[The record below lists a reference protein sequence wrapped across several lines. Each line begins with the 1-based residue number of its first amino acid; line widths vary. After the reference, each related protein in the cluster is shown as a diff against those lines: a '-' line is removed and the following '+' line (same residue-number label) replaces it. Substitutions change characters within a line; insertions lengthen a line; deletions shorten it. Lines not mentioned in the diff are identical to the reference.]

1 MSKLLEVQDLVLRFY
16 TYAGVVKALEGV
28 NLYLKKK
35 ETLGIVGETGSGKT
49 MTGLSILSLVPTPGK
64 IEGGKVI
71 FQDGDDSLELLSQKD
86 AVLRNIRG
94 KNISIIFQEPG
105 SSLNPVYTVGDQIAE
120 VILLHRKR
128 EMCERALAQIEKEEL
143 EEKERKRKKIEK
155 EIKDEETRKRELEEL
170 ERQKRE
176 NWKRRMEKKVYRT
189 MLKNPNSISLK
200 FFRRIPIIGRY
211 RRLKRETRKEVV
223 NILHELEIADPGR
236 VVDMYPHEL
245 SGGMQQRVVI
255 GIALACNPIV
265 LIADEPTTSLDMT
278 VQAQIMDL
286 IRKLK
291 EKFGSSI
298 LYITHDMGVVAE
310 LCDRVAVMYAGS
322 VCETAEVKELFKNPL
337 HPYTKALLESI
348 PRPGQ
353 PFKSISGMVPG
364 LIDPP
369 SGCRFHPRCS
379 FAKVECAEAMPKMNE
394 IEKEHFVACY
404 LY

>member
-28 NLYLKKK
+28 NLYLKRG

-49 MTGLSILSLVPTPGK
+49 MTCLSILSLVPPPGK

-71 FQDGDDSLELLSQKD
+71 FRKGDESIELLSQKD
-86 AVLRNIRG
+86 ATLRDIRG
-94 KNISIIFQEPG
+94 KDISIIFQEPG
-105 SSLNPVYTVGDQIAE
+105 AALNPVYTVEDQIAE
-120 VILLHRKR
+120 VLLLHRKR
-128 EMCERALAQIEKEEL
+128 ELCGRVLAQIEKEEL

-155 EIKDEETRKRELEEL
+155 EIKDEETRKRELEKL

-176 NWKRRMEKKVYRT
+176 NWKRGMEKKIYRT
-189 MLKNPNSISLK
+189 MMKHPNALSLR
-200 FFRRIPIIGRY
+200 FFKRIPIIGRC

-223 NILHELEIADPGR
+223 KILRELEIADPER
-236 VVDMYPHEL
+236 VVHMYPHEL
-245 SGGMQQRVVI
+245 SGGMQQRIVI
-255 GIALACNPIV
+255 GIALACNPTV

-278 VQAQIMDL
+278 VQAQIIDL
-286 IRKLK
+286 IRRLK
-291 EKFGSSI
+291 EKSGSSI
-298 LYITHDMGVVAE
+298 MYITHDMGVIAE
-310 LCDRVAVMYAGS
+310 LCDRVAAMYAGN
-322 VCETAEVKELFKNPL
+322 VCEVAEVKELFENPM
-337 HPYTKALLESI
+337 HPYTQALLESI

-353 PFKSISGMVPG
+353 AFKSISGTVPG

-369 SGCRFHPRCS
+369 PGCRFHPRCP

-394 IEKEHFVACY
+394 VTKEHFVACY

>member
-1 MSKLLEVQDLVLRFY
+1 MSKLIEVQDLVLRFY

-28 NLYLKKK
+28 NLYLTKE
-35 ETLGIVGETGSGKT
+35 ETLGIVGETGCGKT
-49 MTGLSILSLVPTPGK
+49 MTGLSILSLVPPPGK
-64 IEGGKVI
+64 IEGGKVM
-71 FQDGDDSLELLSQKD
+71 FQNGDKTIELLSQKD
-86 AVLRNIRG
+86 ATLRDIRG
-94 KNISIIFQEPG
+94 KDISIIFQEPG
-105 SSLNPVYTVGDQIAE
+105 AALNPVYTVGDQIAE
-120 VILLHRKR
+120 VLLLHRRR
-128 EMCERALAQIEKEEL
+128 ELCERVLAQIEKEEL
-143 EEKERKRKKIEK
+143 EKKERKRKKIEK
-155 EIKDEETRKRELEEL
+155 EIKDEETRKRELEKL
-170 ERQKRE
+170 ERQKRG
-176 NWKRRMEKKVYRT
+176 MEKKIYRT
-189 MLKNPNSISLK
+189 MLKNPNALSLK
-200 FFRRIPIIGRY
+200 FFKRIPIIGRY
-211 RRLKRETRKEVV
+211 RRLKRETKKEVV
-223 NILHELEIADPGR
+223 KILHELEIADPER

-245 SGGMQQRVVI
+245 SGGMQQRIVI
-255 GIALACNPIV
+255 GIALACNPTV

-286 IRKLK
+286 IRRLK

-298 LYITHDMGVVAE
+298 MYITHDMGVVAE

-353 PFKSISGMVPG
+353 PFKSISGTVPG

-369 SGCRFHPRCS
+369 SGCRFHPRCP

-394 IEKEHFVACY
+394 VKKEHFVACY

>member
-35 ETLGIVGETGSGKT
+35 ETLGIVGETGCGKT
-49 MTGLSILSLVPTPGK
+49 MTGLSILSLVPPPGK

-71 FQDGDDSLELLSQKD
+71 FQNGDKPIELLSQKD
-86 AVLRNIRG
+86 ATLRDIRG
-94 KNISIIFQEPG
+94 KDISIIFQEPG
-105 SSLNPVYTVGDQIAE
+105 AALNPVYTVGDQIAE
-120 VILLHRKR
+120 VLLLHRRR
-128 EMCERALAQIEKEEL
+128 ELCERVLAQIEKEEL
-143 EEKERKRKKIEK
+143 EKKERKRKKIEK
-155 EIKDEETRKRELEEL
+155 GIKDEDTRKRELEKS
-170 ERQKRE
+170 ERQKRG
-176 NWKRRMEKKVYRT
+176 MEKKIYRA
-189 MLKNPNSISLK
+189 MLKNPNAISLK
-200 FFRRIPIIGRY
+200 FFKRIPIIGRY
-211 RRLKRETRKEVV
+211 RRLKREARKEVV
-223 NILHELEIADPGR
+223 KILHELEIADPER

-245 SGGMQQRVVI
+245 SGGMQQRIVI
-255 GIALACNPIV
+255 GIALACNPTV

-286 IRKLK
+286 IRRLK

-298 LYITHDMGVVAE
+298 MYITHDMGVVAE

-322 VCETAEVKELFKNPL
+322 VCETAEVEELFKNPM
-337 HPYTKALLESI
+337 HPYTKALLESL

-353 PFKSISGMVPG
+353 PFKSISGTVPG

-369 SGCRFHPRCS
+369 PGCRFHPRCP
-379 FAKVECAEAMPKMNE
+379 FAMTKCAEAMPKMNE
-394 IEKEHFVACY
+394 VKKEHFVACY